1 MTSIAIVLD
10 MIEKKLNIY
19 LESAFKT
26 AMKNGLKHVLKE
38 IFWGSSKWPIEHFR
52 CHFSKKNI
60 SGIVGI

>member
-1 MTSIAIVLD
+1 